1 MRLRHCLHAL
11 VAAALLVATAAC
23 AGTPQAVVQRLLE
36 THFAGR
42 MANTAAGLQRT
53 APWLSPALL
62 VGLHAELARA
72 AQQDEEPEID
82 GDPFTDTQ
90 EPPQRFTVGA
100 VELRGESARVTV
112 HFSDGARSHALRY
125 ELLRTPAG
133 WRVDDII
140 DRRGA
145 SLRALLQRGAR

>member
-1 MRLRHCLHAL
+1 MKTRHCFRTL
-11 VAAALLVATAAC
+11 VAAALLSAAAAF
-23 AGTPQAVVQRLLE
+23 AGTPQAAVQRLLE
-36 THFAGR
+36 AHFAGR
-42 MANTAAGLQRT
+42 MADPAAGLQRT

-62 VGLHAELARA
+62 AGLQAERARA
-72 AQQDEEPEID
+72 EQQDEEPEID

-100 VELRGESARVTV
+100 VELHGESARVTV

-125 ELLRTPAG
+125 ELLRTSAG

-145 SLRALLQRGAR
+145 SLRVLLQEAGR